1 MKNKIKRFA
10 KGDFH
15 IPQPEIIFPE
25 THIVMRVGEGE
36 KYRGSFSLKN
46 QGEGTIRGL
55 VYPSSYRVQCDEQ
68 GFDGNP
74 VNIYYTYDGSG
85 LMPGHVEHGKF
96 TIVCNGGEY
105 DVAFTAIIEKPYVM
119 TSYGKIQSLDDFK
132 KLSFRDAAEAVK
144 LFRSRDFYE
153 ILKYEDK
160 RIQALYENMRKW
172 ELDQQALEEFLVGCK
187 QKEKIFL
194 TLEEESRAFM
204 SLSEAR
210 KETFTI
216 RKNTWGYLE
225 IDVHTEGEFLS
236 VEHTR
241 VTTEE
246 FIGNSYRLEYFLNVE
261 ALHPGSNFGRIILES
276 PYETLTYEVVVEKDI
291 SRDEDYRANDR
302 EFAGIV
308 KNYLKYE
315 SGKLELNE
323 WVEEAIR
330 RISHLRE
337 VDDRN
342 EFYLLAHAHICLIGK
357 RLEEAKWLLESYNY
371 NRFAI
376 GKDVELSSYYLYLT
390 TLLSN
395 DTIGQ
400 RKVAEELSKS
410 FMKHPDSWK
419 ILCMLVE
426 VDSEYK
432 IYSERLR
439 ALEKQF
445 YDEKSH
451 SVWFYLQA
459 FKCYREKSSSLKKLG
474 MFEVRVLLF
483 AVKHKLMTRELALYT
498 ANLAS
503 QMKVFDKQLYA
514 VLVGSYKMY
523 KESMILTAI
532 CTLLI
537 KGNCV
542 ESCYFQ
548 WYEKAVEA
556 ELKIAQLYEYY
567 MASVVPADFHKALP
581 RSVYLYFMHG
591 NSLDYHKCAFL
602 YSNLI
607 TYEDESSE
615 IYAHYRDEMEAFA
628 WNQLDRRNV
637 DEQLRIIYKRFVVE
651 ASMNPERVKALYD
664 VCHAYRITTKVPN
677 MKFIH
682 VIADDGTITQ
692 KSPYTENGA
701 RVFLYA
707 KTDRLVWE
715 SKDGRHYTDSIP
727 YESQRLFYELRYMDM
742 CRKYINGLR
751 RTREEEEV
759 QELTTEIV
767 RENGVENYEED
778 ELLGLC
784 SKTIRENNYENDD
797 FLTYVCF
804 ELFKKGQYDKVI
816 LTYLASYYCG
826 ATSDMKM
833 LWREARDYEVHTHKL
848 AERILTQMLFSEELF
863 QEAQVFEQY
872 YAEGAYF
879 RLQQAYL
886 VYMSREYV
894 VEERKISRSVIDII
908 CREYEKGEDTIDICK
923 VAVLKYYSTRE
934 YSPQTRK
941 TLKKFLQELCG
952 KQIYFPFFLSYE
964 KDWLIELQLW
974 DKTLIEYK
982 GQKGSRVMLY
992 YSLQKGGE
1000 ESSDY
1005 STEVLTPMYENI
1017 YVKKFVL
1024 FANEKLKYYFKETID
1039 GNSYRSDKELCV
1051 RETVQGEPGRYGRLN
1066 DILIEKNESERK
1078 KKIQAYAREDAARDA
1093 DFYKRTGVRL
1103 NNRRLFFHGT
1113 GKYHRI

>member
-25 THIVMRVGEGE
+25 THITMRVGEGE
-36 KYRGSFSLKN
+36 KYRGSFSLQN

-55 VYPSSYRVQCDEQ
+55 VYPSSYRVRCDEQ
-68 GFDGNP
+68 GFDSNP

-96 TIVCNGGEY
+96 TIVCNGGEF

-119 TSYGKIQSLDDFK
+119 TNYGKIQSLDDFK
-132 KLSFRDAAEAVK
+132 KLAFRDAAEAVK

-160 RIQALYENMRKW
+160 RIQALYDNMRKW

-204 SLSEAR
+204 SLTEAR

-216 RKNTWGYLE
+216 KKNTWGYLE
-225 IDVHTEGEFLS
+225 IDVKTEGDFLM

-241 VTTEE
+241 ITTEE
-246 FIGNSYRLEYFLNVE
+246 FIGNSYRLEYFLDTE
-261 ALHPGSNFGRIILES
+261 KLHRGSNFGRIILES
-276 PYETLTYEVVVEKDI
+276 PYETLTYEIVVEKDI
-291 SRDEDYRANDR
+291 KRDEEYRANDR
-302 EFAGIV
+302 EFSGII

-315 SGKLELNE
+315 SGRMDRDDWVNE
-323 WVEEAIR
+323 AVR
-330 RISHLRE
+330 RISHLRS
-337 VDDRN
+337 VDGKN
-342 EFYLLAHAHICLIGK
+342 EFYLLAHAHICLIGG
-357 RLEEAKWLLESYNY
+357 RMDEAKEILESYNY

-390 TLLSN
+390 TFLSS
-395 DTIGQ
+395 DSIGQ
-400 RKVAEELSKS
+400 RKVAEELSRS

-426 VDSEYK
+426 IDSEYK

-439 ALEKQF
+439 VLEKQF
-445 YDEKSH
+445 YEDGSH
-451 SVWFYLQA
+451 SIWFYLQA
-459 FKCYREKSSSLKKLG
+459 FRCFREKSSSLKKLG
-474 MFEVRVLLF
+474 KFEVRVLLF
-483 AVKHKLMTRELALYT
+483 AVKRGLMTRELALYT

-503 QMKVFDKQLYA
+503 QMKVFDRHLYD
-514 VLVGSYKMY
+514 VLVLSYKIY
-523 KESMILTAI
+523 HESMILTSI

-542 ESCYFQ
+542 ASCYFK
-548 WYEKAVEA
+548 WYEKAVES
-556 ELKIAQLYEYY
+556 ELKIAQLYEFY
-567 MASVVPADFHKALP
+567 MASVVPEQFHKPLP

-591 NSLDYHKCAFL
+591 NNLDFHKCAFL

-637 DEQLRIIYKRFVVE
+637 DERLRIIYKRFVVE
-651 ASMNPERVKALYD
+651 SAMNPERIKALYD
-664 VCHAYRITTKVPN
+664 VCHAYWITTKVPN
-677 MKFIH
+677 MKYIH
-682 VIADDGTITQ
+682 VIAEDGTITQ
-692 KSPYTENGA
+692 KAPYLEGGA
-701 RVFLYA
+701 KVFLYA

-715 SKDGRHYTDSIP
+715 AKDGRHYTDSIP
-727 YESQRLFYELRYMDM
+727 YESKRLFYELRYMDM

-751 RTREEEEV
+751 RNREEEEV
-759 QELTTEIV
+759 QELTLEIV
-767 RENGVENYEED
+767 HEKGLENYTED
-778 ELLGLC
+778 EMLGLC
-784 SKTIRENNYENDD
+784 SRTIRENNYENDD

-804 ELFKKGQYDKVI
+804 ELFRKQQYDKVI
-816 LTYLASYYCG
+816 LTYLAKYYCG
-826 ATSDMKM
+826 ATADMKM
-833 LWREARDYEVHTHKL
+833 LWREARDYEVHTHNL
-848 AERILTQMLFSEELF
+848 GERILTQMLFSEELF
-863 QEAQVFEQY
+863 QEAPIFEQY

-886 VYMSREYV
+886 SYVSREYV

-923 VAVLKYYSTRE
+923 IAVLKYYSGRE
-934 YSPQTRK
+934 YNPQTRK
-941 TLKKFLQELCG
+941 TLRKFLQELCG

-964 KDWLIELQLW
+964 KEWLIELQLW

-982 GQKGSRVMLY
+982 GQKGSKVMLY
-992 YSLQKGGE
+992 YQLQKGKQE
-1000 ESSDY
+1000 PADY
-1005 STEVLTPMYENI
+1005 STEVLTPMYENL

-1039 GNSYRSDKELCV
+1039 GNSYRSDKESCV
-1051 RETVQGEPGRYGRLN
+1051 RDVQPGEQGRYGRLN
-1066 DILIEKNESERK
+1066 DILIEKNEQERK
-1078 KKIQAYAREDAARDA
+1078 KKMRGYALEDAVAA
-1093 DFYKRTGVRL
+1093 HMFVQQ
-1103 NNRRLFFHGT
+1103 
-1113 GKYHRI
+1113 

>member
-25 THIVMRVGEGE
+25 TRIIMRVGEGE
-36 KYRGSFSLKN
+36 KYRGSVSLQN
-46 QGEGTIRGL
+46 QGEGTIRGI

-68 GFDGNP
+68 GFDTNP

-85 LMPGHVEHGKF
+85 LVPGHVEHGKF
-96 TIVCNGGEY
+96 TIVCNGGEF
-105 DVAFTAIIEKPYVM
+105 DIAFTAIIEKPYVM
-119 TSYGKIQSLDDFK
+119 TSYGKVQSLDDFK
-132 KLSFRDAAEAVK
+132 KLSFRDSAEAVR

-160 RIQALYENMRKW
+160 RIQALYDNMRRW

-204 SLSEAR
+204 SLTEPR
-210 KETFTI
+210 KETFAI
-216 RKNTWGYLE
+216 KKNTWGYQE
-225 IDVHTEGEFLS
+225 IDVRTEGDFLY

-241 VTTEE
+241 ITTEE
-246 FIGNSYRLEYFLNVE
+246 FIGNSYRLEYFLDTE
-261 ALHPGSNFGRIILES
+261 KLHQGSNFGRVILES
-276 PYETLTYEVVVEKDI
+276 PYEKLTYEVVVEKDI
-291 SRDEDYRANDR
+291 VRDEDRRANDR

-308 KNYLKYE
+308 RNYLKYE
-315 SGKLELNE
+315 EGKLTLEE
-323 WVEEAIR
+323 WTEEALR
-330 RISHLRE
+330 RIMHLR
-337 VDDRN
+337 DMDGKN
-342 EFYLLAHAHICLIGK
+342 DFYLLAHAHICLIGG
-357 RLEEAKWLLESYNY
+357 RADEAKLLLESYNY

-390 TLLSN
+390 TFLSG
-395 DTIGQ
+395 DSAGQ

-410 FMKHPDSWK
+410 FIKHPDSWK
-419 ILCMLVE
+419 ILCMLVD

-432 IYSERLR
+432 IYSERLH

-445 YDEKSH
+445 YEEKSH
-451 SVWFYLQA
+451 SIWFYFQA
-459 FKCYREKSSSLKKLG
+459 FRCYRDKSSSLKKLG
-474 MFEVRVLLF
+474 EFEIRVLLF
-483 AVKHKLMTRELALYT
+483 AVKYKLMTRELALYT

-503 QMKVFDKQLYA
+503 QMKTFDKHLYN
-514 VLVGSYKMY
+514 VLVKSYSMY
-523 KESMILTAI
+523 HESMILTSI

-537 KGNCV
+537 KGNCMD
-542 ESCYFQ
+542 SCYFT
-548 WYEKAVEA
+548 WFEKAVEE

-567 MASVVPADFHKALP
+567 MWTVTPSAFHKPLP

-591 NSLDYHKCAFL
+591 NNLDYHKCAFL

-607 TYEDESSE
+607 TYEDEASE

-637 DEQLRIIYKRFVVE
+637 DEQLRIIYKRFVSE
-651 ASMNPERVKALYD
+651 TSMNQERLKALYD
-664 VCHAYRITTKVPN
+664 VCHAYWVTTKVPD
-677 MKFIH
+677 MKYVH
-682 VIADDGTITQ
+682 VIAEDGTITQ
-692 KSPYTENGA
+692 KAPYTENGA
-701 RVFLYA
+701 KVFLYS

-715 SKDGRHYTDSIP
+715 GKNGRHYTDSIP
-727 YESQRLFYELRYMDM
+727 YESKRLFYELRYMDM

-751 RTREEEEV
+751 RTREEEQT
-759 QELTTEIV
+759 QEFTLETV
-767 RENGVENYEED
+767 HANGLEKYGDD

-784 SKTIRENNYENDD
+784 SRTIRENNYENDD

-804 ELFKKGQYDKVI
+804 ELFKNRQYDKVI
-816 LTYLASYYCG
+816 LTYLANYYCG
-826 ATSDMKM
+826 ATSDMKQ

-863 QEAQVFEQY
+863 QEAPIFEQY

-886 VYMSREYV
+886 TYVSREYV
-894 VEERKISRSVIDII
+894 VEDRKIGRSVIDII
-908 CREYEKGEDTIDICK
+908 CREYEKGEETGDICK
-923 VAVLKYYSTRE
+923 IAVLKYYADRE
-934 YSPQTRK
+934 YTTQTRK

-952 KQIYFPFFLSYE
+952 RQIYFPFFLCYE
-964 KDWLIELQLW
+964 KEWLIELQLW

-992 YSLQKGGE
+992 YQLQKGGDE
-1000 ESSDY
+1000 KTDY
-1005 STEVLTPMYENI
+1005 STEILTPMYENL

-1039 GNSYRSDKELCV
+1039 GNAYRSEKETCT
-1051 RETVQGEPGRYGRLN
+1051 RQTESGEQGRYGRLN
-1066 DILIEKNESERK
+1066 DILTEGDAKERRRK
-1078 KKIQAYAREDAARDA
+1078 MQAYSLEDAVAA
-1093 DFYKRTGVRL
+1093 HMFVQE
-1103 NNRRLFFHGT
+1103 
-1113 GKYHRI
+1113 

>member
-25 THIVMRVGEGE
+25 TRIIMRVGEGE
-36 KYRGSFSLKN
+36 KYRGSFSLQN
-46 QGEGTIRGL
+46 QGEGTIRGI

-68 GFDGNP
+68 GFDANP

-85 LMPGHVEHGKF
+85 LLPGHVEHGKF
-96 TIVCNGGEY
+96 TIVCNGGEF
-105 DVAFTAIIEKPYVM
+105 DIAFTAIIEKPYVM
-119 TSYGKIQSLDDFK
+119 TSYGKVQSLDDFK
-132 KLSFRDAAEAVK
+132 KLSFRDSAEAVR
-144 LFRSRDFYE
+144 LFRSREFYE

-160 RIQALYENMRKW
+160 RIQALYDNMRRW

-204 SLSEAR
+204 SLTEPR
-210 KETFTI
+210 KETFAI
-216 RKNTWGYLE
+216 RKNTWGYQE
-225 IDVHTEGEFLS
+225 IDVRTEGDFLY

-241 VTTEE
+241 ITTEE
-246 FIGNSYRLEYFLNVE
+246 FIGNSYRLEYFLDTE
-261 ALHPGSNFGRIILES
+261 KLHRGSNFGRVILES

-291 SRDEDYRANDR
+291 VRDEDRRANDR

-308 KNYLKYE
+308 RNYLKYE
-315 SGKLELNE
+315 GGKLTLEE
-323 WVEEAIR
+323 WTDEAVR
-330 RISHLRE
+330 RIMHLR
-337 VDDRN
+337 DMDGSN
-342 EFYLLAHAHICLIGK
+342 EFYLLAHAHICLIGG
-357 RLEEAKWLLESYNY
+357 RTDEAKMLLESYNY

-390 TLLSN
+390 TFLSS
-395 DTIGQ
+395 DSIGQ

-410 FMKHPDSWK
+410 FIKNPDSWK
-419 ILCMLVE
+419 ILCMLVD

-432 IYSERLR
+432 IYSERLH

-445 YDEKSH
+445 YEEKSH
-451 SVWFYLQA
+451 SIWFYFQA
-459 FKCYREKSSSLKKLG
+459 FRCYRDKSSSLKKLG
-474 MFEVRVLLF
+474 TFEIQVLLF

-503 QMKVFDKQLYA
+503 QMKTFDKHLYN
-514 VLVGSYKMY
+514 VLVQSYGMY
-523 KESMILTAI
+523 NESMILTSI

-537 KGNCV
+537 KGNCMD
-542 ESCYFQ
+542 SHYFR
-548 WYEKAVEA
+548 WFEKAVEE

-567 MASVVPADFHKALP
+567 MGTVTPESFHKPLP

-591 NSLDYHKCAFL
+591 NNLDFHKCAFL

-607 TYEDESSE
+607 TYEDEASE

-637 DEQLRIIYKRFVVE
+637 DAQLRIIYKRFVVE
-651 ASMNPERVKALYD
+651 SSMNPERIKALYD
-664 VCHAYRITTKVPN
+664 VCHAYWITTKVPD

-682 VIADDGTITQ
+682 VIAEDGTITQ
-692 KSPYTENGA
+692 KAPYTENGA
-701 RVFLYA
+701 KVFLYA

-715 SKDGRHYTDSIP
+715 GKDGRHYTDSIP
-727 YESQRLFYELRYMDM
+727 YESKRLFYELRYMDM

-751 RTREEEEV
+751 KTREEEQA
-759 QELTTEIV
+759 QELTLELV
-767 RENGVENYEED
+767 QQNGVENYEED

-784 SKTIRENNYENDD
+784 SRTIRENNYENDD

-804 ELFKKGQYDKVI
+804 KLFKDGQYDKVI
-816 LTYLASYYCG
+816 LTYLANFYCG
-826 ATSDMKM
+826 ATSDMKL

-863 QEAQVFEQY
+863 QEAPIFEQY

-886 VYMSREYV
+886 TYVSREYV
-894 VEERKISRSVIDII
+894 VEERKIGRSVIDII
-908 CREYEKGEDTIDICK
+908 CKEYEKGEETGDICK
-923 VAVLKYYSTRE
+923 IAVLKYYADRE
-934 YSPQTRK
+934 YTTQTRK

-952 KQIYFPFFLSYE
+952 RQIYFPFFLSYE
-964 KDWLIELQLW
+964 KEWLIELQLW

-992 YSLQKGGE
+992 YQLQKGGDE
-1000 ESSDY
+1000 RADY
-1005 STEVLTPMYENI
+1005 STEILTPMYENL

-1024 FANEKLKYYFKETID
+1024 FANERLKYYFKETID
-1039 GNSYRSDKELCV
+1039 GNSYRSEKETCI
-1051 RETVQGEPGRYGRLN
+1051 RTTEPGEQGRYGRLN
-1066 DILIEKNESERK
+1066 DILTETDKVERRK
-1078 KKIQAYAREDAARDA
+1078 KMQAYALEDTVAAHMFARE
-1093 DFYKRTGVRL
+1093 
-1103 NNRRLFFHGT
+1103 
-1113 GKYHRI
+1113 

>member
-25 THIVMRVGEGE
+25 TRIIMRVGEGE
-36 KYRGSFSLKN
+36 KYRGSFSLQN
-46 QGEGTIRGL
+46 QGGGTIRGI

-68 GFDGNP
+68 GFDANP

-85 LMPGHVEHGKF
+85 LVPGHVEHGKF
-96 TIVCNGGEY
+96 TIVCNGGEF
-105 DVAFTAIIEKPYVM
+105 DIAFTAIIEKPFVM
-119 TSYGKIQSLDDFK
+119 TSYGKVQSLDDFK
-132 KLSFRDAAEAVK
+132 KLSFRDSAEAVR

-153 ILKYEDK
+153 ILKYEDR
-160 RIQALYENMRKW
+160 RIQALYDNMRRW

-204 SLSEAR
+204 SLTEAR
-210 KETFTI
+210 KETFAI
-216 RKNTWGYLE
+216 KKNTWGYLE
-225 IDVHTEGEFLS
+225 IDVRTEGDFIH

-241 VTTEE
+241 ITTEE
-246 FIGNSYRLEYFLNVE
+246 FIGNSYRLEYFLDTE
-261 ALHPGSNFGRIILES
+261 KLHRGSNFGRVILES
-276 PYETLTYEVVVEKDI
+276 PYETLTYEVVVEKDVD
-291 SRDEDYRANDR
+291 RDEDRRANDR

-308 KNYLKYE
+308 RNYLKYE
-315 SGKLELNE
+315 SGKLTLEE
-323 WVEEAIR
+323 WTDEAER
-330 RISHLRE
+330 RIRHLR
-337 VDDRN
+337 DMDGRN
-342 EFYLLAHAHICLIGK
+342 DFYLLAHAHICLLGG
-357 RLEEAKWLLESYNY
+357 RADEAKILLESYNY

-390 TLLSN
+390 TFLSN
-395 DTIGQ
+395 DSIGQ
-400 RKVAEELSKS
+400 RKVAEELSRS
-410 FMKHPDSWK
+410 FIKHPDNWK

-432 IYSERLR
+432 IYSERLH

-445 YDEKSH
+445 YEEKSH
-451 SVWFYLQA
+451 SIWFYFQA
-459 FKCYREKSSSLKKLG
+459 FRCYRDKSSSLKKLG
-474 MFEVRVLLF
+474 TFEIRVLLF
-483 AVKHKLMTRELALYT
+483 AVKYRLMTRELALYT

-503 QMKVFDKQLYA
+503 QMKMFDKHLYD
-514 VLVGSYKMY
+514 VLVQSYGMY
-523 KESMILTAI
+523 NESMILTAI

-537 KGNCV
+537 KGNCMD
-542 ESCYFQ
+542 SCYFR
-548 WYEKAVEA
+548 WFEKAVDE

-567 MASVVPADFHKALP
+567 MGTVTPSGFHKPLP

-591 NSLDYHKCAFL
+591 NNLDYHKCAFL
-602 YSNLI
+602 YANLI
-607 TYEDESSE
+607 TYEDETSE

-651 ASMNPERVKALYD
+651 SAMNPERIKALYD
-664 VCHAYRITTKVPN
+664 VCHAYWITTKVPN
-677 MKFIH
+677 MKFVH
-682 VIADDGTITQ
+682 VIAEDGTVTQ
-692 KSPYTENGA
+692 KAPYTENGA
-701 RVFLYA
+701 KVFLYA

-715 SKDGRHYTDSIP
+715 GKDGRHYTDSIP
-727 YESQRLFYELRYMDM
+727 YDSRRLFYELRYMDM

-751 RTREEEEV
+751 RTREEEQA
-759 QELTTEIV
+759 QELTLETV
-767 RENGVENYEED
+767 HANGLENYKED

-784 SKTIRENNYENDD
+784 SRTIRENNYENDD

-804 ELFKKGQYDKVI
+804 ELFKNQQYDKVI
-816 LTYLASYYCG
+816 LTYLANYYCG
-826 ATSDMKM
+826 ATSDMKL

-863 QEAQVFEQY
+863 QEAPIFEQY

-886 VYMSREYV
+886 TYVSREYV
-894 VEERKISRSVIDII
+894 VEERRIGRSVIDII
-908 CREYEKGEDTIDICK
+908 CREYEKGEETGDICK
-923 VAVLKYYSTRE
+923 IAVLKYYAERE
-934 YSPQTRK
+934 YNAQTRK

-952 KQIYFPFFLSYE
+952 RQIYFPFFLSYE
-964 KDWLIELQLW
+964 KEWLIELQLW

-992 YSLQKGGE
+992 YQLQKGGDE
-1000 ESSDY
+1000 YADY
-1005 STEVLTPMYENI
+1005 STEILMPMYENI

-1024 FANEKLKYYFKETID
+1024 FANERLKYYFKETID
-1039 GNSYRSDKELCV
+1039 GNSYRSEKETCV
-1051 RETVQGEPGRYGRLN
+1051 RENESGEQGRYGRLN
-1066 DILIEKNESERK
+1066 DILTENDKVERRK
-1078 KKIQAYAREDAARDA
+1078 KMQAYALEDAVAA
-1093 DFYKRTGVRL
+1093 HMFVQE
-1103 NNRRLFFHGT
+1103 
-1113 GKYHRI
+1113 

>member
-15 IPQPEIIFPE
+15 IPQPEIILPE
-25 THIVMRVGEGE
+25 TRIIMRVGEGE
-36 KYRGSFSLKN
+36 KYKGSFSLQN

-55 VYPSSYRVQCDEQ
+55 VYTSSYRIHCEEQ
-68 GFDGNP
+68 GFDANP
-74 VNIYYTYDGSG
+74 VNISYTYDGAG
-85 LMPGHVEHGKF
+85 LVPGHVEHGKF
-96 TIVCNGGEY
+96 TIVCNGGEF
-105 DVAFTAIIEKPYVM
+105 DVAFTAVIEKPFVM
-119 TSYGKIQSLDDFK
+119 TRYGKVQSLDDFK
-132 KLSFRDAAEAVK
+132 KLAFRDPAEAVK

-160 RIQALYENMRKW
+160 RIQALYDNMRRW

-204 SLSEAR
+204 ALNESR

-216 RKNTWGYLE
+216 KKNTWGYLE
-225 IDVHTEGEFLS
+225 IDVKTEGDFLT

-241 VTTEE
+241 ITTEE
-246 FIGNSYRLEYFLNVE
+246 FIGNSYRLEYFLDT
-261 ALHPGSNFGRIILES
+261 AHLHKGSNYGRIILES
-276 PYETLTYEVVVEKDI
+276 PYEKLTYEVVVEKDVD
-291 SRDEDYRANDR
+291 RDEDRRANDR
-302 EFAGIV
+302 EFAGIIR
-308 KNYLKYE
+308 NYLKYE
-315 SGKLELNE
+315 SGRMELEE
-323 WVEEAIR
+323 WVTEAIR
-330 RISHLRE
+330 RISHLQE
-337 VDDRN
+337 MDGRN
-342 EFYLLAHAHICLIGK
+342 EVYLLAHAHICLIGK
-357 RLEEAKWLLESYNY
+357 RMDEAKWLLESYNY

-400 RKVAEELSKS
+400 RKVAEELSRS

-439 ALEKQF
+439 ALENQF
-445 YDEKSH
+445 YEERSR

-459 FKCYREKSSSLKKLG
+459 FRCFRDRSSSLKKLG
-474 MFEVRVLLF
+474 MFEVQVLLF
-483 AVKHKLMTRELALYT
+483 AVKYKLMTRELALYT

-503 QMKVFDKQLYA
+503 QMKSFDIQLYN
-514 VLVGSYKMY
+514 VLVKAYEMY
-523 KESMILTAI
+523 RESMILTAI

-537 KGNCV
+537 KGNCI
-542 ESCYFQ
+542 EERYFK
-548 WYEKAVEA
+548 WFGEAVEN

-567 MASVVPADFHKALP
+567 MASVKPEKFRKPLP

-602 YSNLI
+602 YANLI

-651 ASMNPERVKALYD
+651 SSMNPDRVKALYD
-664 VCHAYRITTKVPN
+664 VCHAYWITTKVPD
-677 MKFIH
+677 MKYIH
-682 VIADDGTITQ
+682 VIAEDGTITQ
-692 KSPYTENGA
+692 KAPYAEHGA
-701 RVFLYA
+701 KVFLYA

-715 SKDGRHYTDSIP
+715 SRDGRHYTDSVP
-727 YESQRLFYELRYMDM
+727 YESKRLFYELRYMDM

-751 RTREEEEV
+751 RNREEERTR
-759 QELTTEIV
+759 ELTLETV
-767 RENGVENYEED
+767 REKGLENYTEEQI
-778 ELLGLC
+778 LGLC
-784 SKTIRENNYENDD
+784 SRTIRENNYESDD

-804 ELFKKGQYDKVI
+804 ELFRKQQYDKVI
-816 LTYLASYYCG
+816 LTYLANYYCG
-826 ATSDMKM
+826 ATPDMKM

-863 QEAQVFEQY
+863 QEAQIFEQY

-886 VYMSREYV
+886 TYVSREYV
-894 VEERKISRSVIDII
+894 VEERKIGRSVIDII
-908 CREYEKGEDTIDICK
+908 CREYEKGEDTSDVCK
-923 VAVLKYYSTRE
+923 IAVLKYYSSRE
-934 YSPQTRK
+934 YNSQTRG
-941 TLKKFLQELCG
+941 TLKKFMQELCQ

-992 YSLQKGGE
+992 YQLQKGGRE
-1000 ESSDY
+1000 QADY
-1005 STEVLTPMYENI
+1005 FTEVLTPMYENL

-1039 GNSYRSDKELCV
+1039 GNSYRSDKETCV
-1051 RETVQGEPGRYGRLN
+1051 RETTSGEQGRYGRLN
-1066 DILIEKNESERK
+1066 DILTESSEKERSK
-1078 KKIQAYAREDAARDA
+1078 KMQAFALETEIAAHMFA
-1093 DFYKRTGVRL
+1093 QE
-1103 NNRRLFFHGT
+1103 
-1113 GKYHRI
+1113 